1 MEIVWFL
8 LVGLVAG
15 WLGGWM
21 LGNRVHGVGGD
32 VIVGM
37 LGAMLAGYVF
47 STLGLQL
54 GVRLWASIAVAALGA
69 LILIVVLRLVK
80 APASLGL
87 RRGKPRGR
95 QNASNQ
101 GVDAESR

>member
-47 STLGLQL
+47 GTLGLQL

-69 LILIVVLRLVK
+69 LILIVVLRLIK

-87 RRGKPRGR
+87 RRDKPRTH

-101 GVDAESR
+101 GVDVESR